1 MDSAPEPAPAKRRG
15 RPPRGSRKALTRDRV
30 LHTALA
36 IVDAEGLDA
45 ITMRRVAKELDV
57 DPMSLYN
64 HVDGKDGIL
73 DGLAELLLA
82 ELAGTSSSGDPRADV
97 EMRARE
103 FRQAML
109 QHPKAAPVVL
119 TRQLTSRAALAPI
132 EAVLEPLLA
141 QGFPTDQAV
150 HAMRTALAFLLGT
163 LLREVDAGPTFGV
176 GDPVAGEQR
185 RADLAASGLPAVA
198 TAAADLAVCDHEA
211 EFEFGLHIMLDAL
224 ERMRPRSGSDRD
236 PESHSGRIL
245 LDEGIGDP
253 SEHR

>member
-15 RPPRGSRKALTRDRV
+15 RPPRGSRNALTRDRV
-30 LHTALA
+30 LHAALA

-73 DGLAELLLA
+73 DGLAEMLLSTLA
-82 ELAGTSSSGDPRADV
+82 DTPSSGDPRTDI

-103 FRQAML
+103 FRHAML
-109 QHPKAAPVVL
+109 EHPKAAPVVL
-119 TRQLTSRAALAPI
+119 TRQLTSPAALAPI
-132 EAVLEPLLA
+132 ESVLEPLLA

-163 LLREVDAGPTFGV
+163 LLREVDAGPTFGTD
-176 GDPVAGEQR
+176 DPVASAQR
-185 RADLAASGLPAVA
+185 RDDLAGSGLPAVA

-211 EFEFGLHIMLDAL
+211 EFEFGLHVMLDAL
-224 ERMRPRSGSDRD
+224 DRMRPQPGPEEESESRSG
-236 PESHSGRIL
+236 
-245 LDEGIGDP
+245 
-253 SEHR
+253 